1 MESGAH
7 MARTIIP
14 ATPAQQEEW
23 RRTGTIACSGAC
35 DQGRKACT
43 TPEACELPDAEFG
56 AMSCRLMYYTALVAL
71 ICAVSLVIW
80 AVKS

>member
-1 MESGAH
+1 M
-7 MARTIIP
+7 RQIIP
-14 ATPAQQEEW
+14 ATEAQAEEW

-56 AMSCRLMYYTALVAL
+56 AISGLLSVPALISAALVVLMIAL
-71 ICAVSLVIW
+71 AVAYS
-80 AVKS
+80 